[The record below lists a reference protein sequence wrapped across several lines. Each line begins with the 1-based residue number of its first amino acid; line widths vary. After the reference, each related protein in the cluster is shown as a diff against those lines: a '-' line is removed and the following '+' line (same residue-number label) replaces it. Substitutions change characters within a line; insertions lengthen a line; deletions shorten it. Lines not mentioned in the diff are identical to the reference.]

1 MRHPLHTPIGRF
13 GIETFQDDVDGCVAT
28 MPVANL
34 VNPLTGSPSL
44 GPLAVLVDH
53 VAGLV
58 NHRRRTADIWA
69 VSSELAL
76 ETSPEAAEILA
87 AHPDVPVLGRS
98 TPVGTRTTTALG
110 ECRLTVADVLIGTGT
125 VRSFFIAAPAG
136 SDDFPD
142 EPPEDE
148 DASRP
153 VVGLAALMNV
163 GPAEYDGDAVVLPQ
177 LPDPVLNNTMGVVHG
192 GIAST
197 GLEVVASAAVNAGR
211 SEGLVTAS
219 LRVNF
224 VRPFLAGAQSRYLG
238 TPLRV
243 GRSSGIAD
251 AQAIGDDG
259 KVAIT
264 ARLTAYRC

>member
-13 GIETFQDDVDGCVAT
+13 GIETFYDDVDGCEAT
-28 MPVANL
+28 MPVAGL
-34 VNPLTGSPSL
+34 VNPITGAPSL

-58 NHRRRTADIWA
+58 NHRRRTPDIWA
-69 VSSELAL
+69 VSSELAV
-76 ETSPEAAEILA
+76 EASPDAAVVIA
-87 AHPDVPVLGRS
+87 AHRNVPVSGRS
-98 TPVGTRTTTALG
+98 RPVGTRTTTALG
-110 ECRLTVADVLIGTGT
+110 ECTLTVAGIPIGTGT
-125 VRSFFIAAPAG
+125 VRSFFVAAPAAG
-136 SDDFPD
+136 SDDFPE
-142 EPPEDE
+142 EP
-148 DASRP
+148 ASGVRP
-153 VVGLAALMNV
+153 VAGLAALMNTGTAV
-163 GPAEYDGDAVVLPQ
+163 QADGAVTLPQ
-177 LPDPVLNNTMGVVHG
+177 LQDPVLNNTMGVVHG

-211 SEGLVTAS
+211 DDPLVTAS

-224 VRPFLAGAQSRYLG
+224 VRPFLSGDQSRYVG

-251 AQAIGDDG
+251 AQAIGADG
-259 KVAIT
+259 VVAIT

>member
-1 MRHPLHTPIGRF
+1 MY
-13 GIETFQDDVDGCVAT
+13 DDVDGCVAT
-28 MPVANL
+28 MPVAHL
-34 VNPLTGSPSL
+34 VNPITGAPSL

-76 ETSPEAAEILA
+76 ETSPEAVGVIA
-87 AHPDVPVLGRS
+87 AHPDVPVLGRAR
-98 TPVGTRTTTALG
+98 PVGSRTTTALG
-110 ECRLTVADVLIGTGT
+110 ECELTVAGVVVGTGT
-125 VRSFFIAAPAG
+125 VRSFFVAAPAAG
-136 SDDFPD
+136 SDDFPA
-142 EPPEDE
+142 EPPE
-148 DASRP
+148 SVPP
-153 VVGLAALMNV
+153 VVGLAELMNA
-163 GPAEYDGDAVVLPQ
+163 GTAEHDEGTVTLAQ

-197 GLEVVASAAVNAGR
+197 GLEVVASAAVNSGR
-211 SEGLVTAS
+211 SDPLITAS

-224 VRPFLAGAQSRYLG
+224 IRPFLAGAESRYAA

-251 AQAIGDDG
+251 AQAIGSDG

-264 ARLTAYRC
+264 ARVTAYRY

>member
-1 MRHPLHTPIGRF
+1 MY
-13 GIETFQDDVDGCVAT
+13 DDVDGCVAT
-28 MPVANL
+28 MPVAHL
-34 VNPLTGSPSL
+34 VNPITGAPSV

-76 ETSPEAAEILA
+76 ETSPEAVDVIA
-87 AHPDVPVLGRS
+87 AHPDVPVLGRAR
-98 TPVGTRTTTALG
+98 PVGSRTTTALG
-110 ECRLTVADVLIGTGT
+110 ECELTVADVVVGRGT
-125 VRSFFIAAPAG
+125 VRSFFVAAPAAG
-136 SDDFPD
+136 SDDFPA
-142 EPPEDE
+142 EPPD
-148 DASRP
+148 SVSP
-153 VVGLAALMNV
+153 PVGLAELMNA
-163 GPAEYDGDAVVLPQ
+163 GTADDDDGGTVTLAQ

-211 SEGLVTAS
+211 SDPLVTAS

-224 VRPFLAGAQSRYLG
+224 IRPFLAGAESRYVG

-251 AQAIGDDG
+251 AQAIGADG

-264 ARLTAYRC
+264 ARLTAYRY

>member
-13 GIETFQDDVDGCVAT
+13 GIETLHDDVDGCVAT
-28 MPVANL
+28 MPVAHL
-34 VNPLTGSPSL
+34 VNPITGTPSL

-76 ETSPEAAEILA
+76 EAAPDAVEVLA
-87 AHPDVPVLGRS
+87 ANPDAPVLGRS
-98 TPVGTRTTTALG
+98 RPVGARTTTALG
-110 ECRLTVADVLIGTGT
+110 ECVLTVADVVIGTGT
-125 VRSFFIAAPAG
+125 VRSFFVAAPSAG
-136 SDDFPD
+136 SDDFPE
-142 EPPEDE
+142 EPPDS
-148 DASRP
+148 AAP
-153 VVGLAALMNV
+153 AVGLAALMNV
-163 GPAEYDGDAVVLPQ
+163 GSPEYADGTVTLPQ

-211 SEGLVTAS
+211 SDPLVTAS

-224 VRPFLAGAQSRYLG
+224 VRPFLSSAQSRYVG

-251 AQAIGDDG
+251 ARAIGADG
-259 KVAIT
+259 NVAIT

>member
-1 MRHPLHTPIGRF
+1 MHAPLSTPIGRF
-13 GIETFQDDVDGCVAT
+13 GINTLHDDVDGCVAT
-28 MPVANL
+28 MPL
-34 VNPLTGSPSL
+34 SGLINPVSGHPSL

-58 NHRRRTADIWA
+58 NHRRRAPGSWA

-76 ETSPEAAEILA
+76 EVAPDAAAVLA
-87 AHPDVPVLGRS
+87 AHPESPVLGRS
-98 TPVGTRTTTALG
+98 RPVGPAAITALG
-110 ECRLTVADVLIGTGT
+110 ECDLTVAGVPVGAGT
-125 VRSFFIAAPAG
+125 VRSFFIEAPQGAG
-136 SDDFPD
+136 IMRDGAEVSEVP
-142 EPPEDE
+142 
-148 DASRP
+148 
-153 VVGLAALMNV
+153 VGLAALMNV
-163 GPAEYDGDAVVLPQ
+163 GPAGRDDAAGSVLLPQ
-177 LPDPVLNNTMGVVHG
+177 YADPVINNSTGVVHG

-211 SEGLVTAS
+211 ADQLVTAS

-224 VRPFLAGAQSRYLG
+224 LRPFRARAESRYVG

-251 AQAIGDDG
+251 AQAIGGDG

>member
-13 GIETFQDDVDGCVAT
+13 GIDTTYDDVDGCVAT
-28 MPVANL
+28 MPVAGL
-34 VNPLTGSPSL
+34 LNPITGAPSL

-76 ETSPEAAEILA
+76 ETSPEALAVIA
-87 AHPDVPVLGRS
+87 AHPGEPVLGRS
-98 TPVGTRTTTALG
+98 RPVGSRTTTALG
-110 ECRLTVADVLIGTGT
+110 GCELTVAGAVIGTGT
-125 VRSFFIAAPAG
+125 VRSFFVAAPAAG
-136 SDDFPD
+136 SDEFPE
-142 EPPEDE
+142 EPAEEVNPI
-148 DASRP
+148 
-153 VVGLAALMNV
+153 VGLAALMNV
-163 GPAEYDGDAVVLPQ
+163 GTAEHEGTTVTLPQ
-177 LPDPVLNNTMGVVHG
+177 LSDPVLNNTMGVVHG
-192 GIAST
+192 GIASA

-211 SEGLVTAS
+211 SDPLGTAS

-224 VRPFLAGAQSRYLG
+224 VRPFFSSAQSRYVG

-251 AQAIGDDG
+251 ATAIGADG

-264 ARLTAYRC
+264 ARLTAYRQDT

>member
-13 GIETFQDDVDGCVAT
+13 GIETFHDDVDGCVAT
-28 MPVANL
+28 MPVAGL
-34 VNPLTGSPSL
+34 LNPITGAASL

-58 NHRRRTADIWA
+58 NHRRRTAEIWA

-76 ETSPEAAEILA
+76 EASPDAAAVIA
-87 AHPDVPVLGRS
+87 AHPDAPVLGTSR
-98 TPVGTRTTTALG
+98 PVGSRTTTALG
-110 ECRLTVADVLIGTGT
+110 ECALTVADVVIGTGT
-125 VRSFFIAAPAG
+125 VRSFFVAAPAAG
-136 SDDFPD
+136 SDNFP
-142 EPPEDE
+142 EEPEDV
-148 DASRP
+148 APP
-153 VVGLAALMNV
+153 VVGLAALMNAGRAV
-163 GPAEYDGDAVVLPQ
+163 HADGAVTLPQ

-197 GLEVVASAAVNAGR
+197 GLEVVASAAINAGR
-211 SEGLVTAS
+211 DDPLVTAS

-224 VRPFLAGAQSRYLG
+224 VRPFLSSDQSRYVG

-251 AQAIGDDG
+251 AQAIGADG
-259 KVAIT
+259 RVAIT